1 MSKTIDIFA
10 FKDNKGA
17 LDMQLLEDGGYVCTG
32 IQKLIQNWVI
42 LFLTPKGSVTFD
54 PERGSTFVPETQH
67 ARTEYA
73 INTAF
78 IFANDDV
85 VTQLKS
91 NEAEDQ
97 SDDERIQSAELKD
110 IAFFGNEV
118 SISVKITSQSGDSR
132 EVVLPVNTNPV
143 VL

>member
-1 MSKTIDIFA
+1 MSKTIDLFA
-10 FKDNKGA
+10 FKDNKGS
-17 LDMQLLEDGGYVCTG
+17 LDMQLLEDGGYVCSG
-32 IQKLIQNWVI
+32 IQKLVQDWVL
-42 LFLTPKGSVTFD
+42 LFLTPRGSVTFD
-54 PERGSTFVPETQH
+54 PDRGCDFVTETQH

-73 INTAF
+73 INRAF

-91 NEAEDQ
+91 NESEDQ

-110 IAFFGNEV
+110 IALFGNEI
-118 SISVKITSQSGDSR
+118 SISVKITSRAGDSR
-132 EVVLPVNTNPV
+132 EVVLPVNANPV